1 MKKSKKLLSILLAV
15 VMVFSVVAVPV
26 SAAVPSNVTTLEQL
40 VQSSNLA
47 GLVDWLLASLNGR
60 KEKYAD
66 TVLNFVCGF
75 VEDIAAEVPEG
86 TDVFN
91 DNVATSTKATYVM
104 NFLDKML
111 AEQNL
116 NEELGEDILN
126 IINAIPGLTV
136 DLNSVNGILN
146 TLKSVDGIKGIAGGD
161 IANLN
166 LNAMIDKSGLVDSA
180 QSRSKTGDLQI
191 IYNLIQFLADNT
203 NVFKK
208 FLSGKLDLG
217 IVGSVAGDLQ
227 TQVNSFA
234 GEITTMLK
242 DLVYESVLGAPDGA
256 ASHAE
261 SAYKDWTVDQMLVGA
276 IVKLING
283 AVPAD
288 TKEIDAFLAQPVY
301 DLLTTYADELYDKFL
316 LGWLQND
323 LVGIL
328 KDFAQDNELS
338 QYFNF
343 DFEFSA
349 SEFNFAAAENGILGE
364 FNDVL
369 VALLKKLLA
378 EDVVAELKLENGG
391 NDKLNANLEKVVKF
405 VLPKLADVIDPAEFD
420 FTMYTAEYVAD
431 KSLSELA
438 PGLLKLF
445 FPGWF
450 HLDAAGIDVVE
461 QIDTMGEAAALAVYY
476 ALIEF
481 NEVMFTTEGAYDYIS
496 DWNKK
501 IFEEDGV
508 TLKDLGNSDWNT
520 ICLDMAADA
529 AMFGLALNGEKFFFD
544 FSMDDIKTAKANGWD
559 GIAFLDE
566 IADWGIDMV
575 KGIPAVTDHI
585 GGKRGVANDNYGPFY
600 KLNVLLNEILNWSF
614 LNDVS
619 YGSFNLDI
627 ETLIFDGLLGNL
639 YDFDLAGILGLFA
652 VNNKQGNVLNMNTVP
667 ALLSIVDNVLNILFS
682 HSGSSV
688 SVKEEATC
696 AKEGFSVTACSKC
709 GLYQSGYKA
718 TAKKEHVKVAEILTA
733 STCEEKGLVR
743 YTCEN
748 CDFVERKETNAT
760 GHTWGTGFVEIDG
773 AWFIGTV
780 CAVCEETN
788 GSLQPAP
795 TPEMIEIAS
804 APTKVKYELNSD
816 EELDLAGLV
825 VKTVWEGGIKEDL
838 DVADITVATE
848 LDTTKAGDQIITISY
863 LGCTATFTVT
873 VVDNSVP
880 IYVLNNT
887 TGNGIVN
894 SEDARAA
901 LRSAV
906 GLEPLSGNNALAAD
920 FNKDGSITSV
930 DARAILRFAVGLPT
944 D

>member
-26 SAAVPSNVTTLEQL
+26 SAAVPSSVNKLEQL
-40 VQSSNLA
+40 VQPS
-47 GLVDWLLASLNGR
+47 GLSDLVEWLLNNLNAR

-75 VEDIAAEVPEG
+75 VEDIAAYVPEG
-86 TDVFN
+86 KDVFN
-91 DNVATSTKATYVM
+91 DNIATSTKATYVM
-104 NFLDKML
+104 NFLDDFLK
-111 AEQNL
+111 EQDL
-116 NEELGEDILN
+116 NKQLGEDIVNLVSN
-126 IINAIPGLTV
+126 IPGLEI
-136 DLNSVNGILN
+136 DLNSIDGILA
-146 TLKSVDGIKGIAGGD
+146 TLASVEKIKGAAGGHIAD
-161 IANLN
+161 IKL
-166 LNAMIDKSGLVDSA
+166 SGLVKGSGMLASA
-180 QSRSKTGDLQI
+180 YTRTELGDLQL
-191 IYNLIQFLADNT
+191 IYALIQFLANNIDI
-203 NVFKK
+203 FKA
-208 FLSGKLDLG
+208 FLGGTLNLGLIGTFAPDLK
-217 IVGSVAGDLQ
+217 D
-227 TQVNSFA
+227 TVNSFA
-234 GEITTMLK
+234 GEITTMIK
-242 DLVYESVLGAPDGA
+242 DLVYESVLGAPDEKET
-256 ASHAE
+256 HAE

-276 IVKLING
+276 VIKLIDG
-283 AVPAD
+283 EVPAD
-288 TKEIDAFLAQPVY
+288 TKEIDAFLDMPVY
-301 DLLTTYADELYDKFL
+301 DVLTAYADELYDNFL

-323 LVGIL
+323 LVEIL

-364 FNDVL
+364 FNNVV
-369 VALLKKLLA
+369 VALLNKLLA
-378 EDVVAELKLENGG
+378 KDVVAELKLENGG

-405 VLPKLADVIDPAEFD
+405 VLPKMADVIDPAEFD
-420 FTMYTAEYVAD
+420 FTKYTEEYVAD
-431 KSLSELA
+431 KQLKDLA
-438 PGLLKLF
+438 ADILKLF
-445 FPGWF
+445 FPEWF
-450 HLDAAGIDVVE
+450 DLEGADLEVVK
-461 QIDTMGEAAALAVYY
+461 QMDTLGEAAALAVYY
-476 ALIEF
+476 ALITF

-501 IFEEDGV
+501 IFEADGV
-508 TLKDLGNSDWNT
+508 TLKDLGNSEWSA

-529 AMFGLALNGEKFFFD
+529 AMFGFALNGDKFFFD
-544 FSMDDIKTAKANGWD
+544 FTMDDIAAAKAKGWD

-566 IADWGIDMV
+566 VADWGIEMV
-575 KGIPAVTDHI
+575 KGLPAVTDHI
-585 GGKRGVANDNYGPFY
+585 GGKRGQLDAYGPFY
-600 KLNVLLNEILNWSF
+600 KVNVLLNEILNWSF

-639 YDFDLAGILGLFA
+639 YDFDLAGIIGLFA
-652 VNNKQGNVLNMNTVP
+652 VNNKQGNVLTMKTVP

-688 SVKEEATC
+688 SVKEAATC
-696 AKEGFSVTACSKC
+696 AKVGFSVTACSKC
-709 GLYQSGYKA
+709 GLYQSGYKT
-718 TAKKEHVKVAEILTA
+718 TAKKDHVKVAEILTA

-748 CDFVERKETNAT
+748 CDFVERKVTDAT

-780 CAVCEETN
+780 CAICEETK

-795 TPEMIEIAS
+795 TPEKIEIVS

-825 VKTVWEGGIKEDL
+825 VKTVWGDGEKEDL
-838 DVADITVATE
+838 AVADITVATE
-848 LDTTKAGDQIITISY
+848 LDTSKAGDQIITISY

-873 VVDNSVP
+873 VAFHILP
-880 IYVLNNT
+880 TYVLGDA

-920 FNKDGSITSV
+920 FNKDGAITSV